1 MKKIISAFIAV
12 MLIMSSCFVA
22 FAQDSK
28 TPISTLTYDQYNY
41 YDCELDEYGLGAL
54 ENTDK
59 NLEKEGIIDYDENN
73 AERYNVVNSRDL
85 QSVVD
90 LSADPSFPPIRS
102 QGWVNSGC
110 SWATTYYQF
119 GYQVANM
126 DINNWNVNSL
136 SNTSEQFSPKFV
148 FNQVNGGDNIGS
160 SFEFNYE
167 VLKTRGAVRYD
178 KFTPL
183 STHSFLEC
191 LEWCTN
197 VNDQTQ
203 ALEYKISEYEKRFIA
218 PTYIYT
224 PITFPNSTYISTIK
238 NYISTGHVLT
248 FSTSFGK
255 QRVADEN
262 SIPGYSNG
270 RTNIDWVYKL
280 LSSGDHSGEKVCIK
294 CEDKSSQEFP
304 GETFNQALSIVGY
317 DDTIWYDYDEDGI
330 QDNFEMGAFKVA
342 NSHGTGYGN
351 DGFIWVMYDAFNKES
366 NCNNYNIHRLPVMT
380 NYNYYCIEVEK
391 SNRDLLVY
399 VNVSQSQRN
408 KMFIGLYS
416 IDSLYNTNGNSV
428 LPNQGGYYHFDGTT
442 PTVPQT
448 ATFVFDFDILASGD
462 RPWCNYQ
469 VFIGNSYNASPTY
482 VNNITIMDR
491 TGKVIESNN
500 YNDTINCSSISYDH
514 YIGMMG
520 DIDNNGT
527 IDNADVLLVQYYA
540 SELATL
546 TDSQKLVADVSDD
559 GYVTTYDA
567 TLIQQKI
574 LGTVVEFPNGAFSHL
589 YSINI

>member
-1 MKKIISAFIAV
+1 MKKIISAIIAV

-22 FAQDSK
+22 FAQDDESR
-28 TPISTLTYDQYNY
+28 ISPLTYDQYNY

-59 NLEKEGIIDYDENN
+59 SLEKPVIIDYDENN

-85 QSVVD
+85 ESAYD
-90 LSADPSFPPIRS
+90 LSASNHFPPIRS

-119 GYQVANM
+119 GYQVAEIE
-126 DINNWNVNSL
+126 DWNAKEHA
-136 SNTSEQFSPKFV
+136 SEQFSPKFV

-160 SFEFNYE
+160 SFESNYD
-167 VLKTRGAVRYD
+167 VLEKRGAVRYD

-197 VNDQTQ
+197 VDAQTE
-203 ALEYKISEYEKRFIA
+203 ALEYKIYKPDKRAIA
-218 PTYIYT
+218 LPETAT
-224 PITFPNSTYISTIK
+224 PIHSPDSTYISIVK

-248 FSTSFGK
+248 FTSSFGK
-255 QRVADEN
+255 QRVAEEG

-280 LSSGDHSGEKVCIK
+280 LPSGNHSGEKVCIK
-294 CEDKSSQEFP
+294 CENKSSQEYP
-304 GETFNQALSIVGY
+304 GQTFNQALSIVGY
-317 DDTIWYDYDEDGI
+317 DDTIWYDYDGDGI
-330 QDNFEMGAFKVA
+330 QDDFELGAFKVA

-351 DGFIWVMYDAFNKES
+351 NGFIWVMYDAFNKES
-366 NCNNYNIHRLPVMT
+366 CCDYISYYDDNRLEIMK
-380 NYNYYCIEVEK
+380 NYNYYCIEIKK
-391 SNRDLLVY
+391 SDRDLLAY
-399 VNVSQSQRN
+399 VNVSQSQRD
-408 KMFIGLYS
+408 KMEIELLS
-416 IDSLYNTNGNSV
+416 IDSLYNPHDSLV
-428 LPNQGGYYHFDGTT
+428 LPHQGGYYHFDGTT

-448 ATFVFDFDILASGD
+448 ATFVFDLDVLISGD
-462 RPWCNYQ
+462 RSWTNYQ
-469 VFIGNSYNASPTY
+469 VIIGNSYSASPTY
-482 VNNITIMDR
+482 VNSISIVDR
-491 TGKVIESNN
+491 TGKVVESNN
-500 YNDTINCSSISYDH
+500 YNDTIINNSISYDH

-540 SELATL
+540 SELVTL
-546 TDSQKLVADVSDD
+546 TDSQKLVADVSGD

-574 LGTVVEFPNGAFSHL
+574 LGIVVEFPNGAFSHL